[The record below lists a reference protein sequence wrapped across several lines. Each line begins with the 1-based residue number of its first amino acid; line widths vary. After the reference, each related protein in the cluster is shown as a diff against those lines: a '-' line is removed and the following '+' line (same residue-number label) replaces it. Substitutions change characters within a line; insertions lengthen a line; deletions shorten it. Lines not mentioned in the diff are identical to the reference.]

1 MTGFLGKS
9 VLPSGADIVR
19 LPGHVRKVPA
29 SRHSARDVPMSAKCE
44 PIARGPY
51 FTHHSRCVQR
61 FRQPCR
67 RGLAIFRSFPTS
79 RSANASLSGA
89 PQQCARTRQNPRHA
103 KPSRWSSHVVSFETD
118 RIRNYKKREIAEAD
132 QRDLGRPVP
141 FAKRFLFS
149 LHPNQLHMLA
159 IPSRQRGVSRS
170 SRTLG
175 AGCGGRGSV
184 GRAIGI
190 AGRVAPRER

>member
-1 MTGFLGKS
+1 MRGPFRIKNKS
-9 VLPSGADIVR
+9 DR
-19 LPGHVRKVPA
+19 LRSQCPPLPA
-29 SRHSARDVPMSAKCE
+29 SRHSARYVPMSAKCE

-67 RGLAIFRSFPTS
+67 RGLAIFRSFLHKPFS
-79 RSANASLSGA
+79 ERFVERSTATMREDA
-89 PQQCARTRQNPRHA
+89 PKPRHA

-141 FAKRFLFS
+141 FAKIFLFS
-149 LHPNQLHMLA
+149 PHPNQLH
-159 IPSRQRGVSRS
+159 IQPVSSHERGVSRS
-170 SRTLG
+170 SRARGGMWWTRQRRACNWDRR
-175 AGCGGRGSV
+175 AGYS
-184 GRAIGI
+184 
-190 AGRVAPRER
+190 P